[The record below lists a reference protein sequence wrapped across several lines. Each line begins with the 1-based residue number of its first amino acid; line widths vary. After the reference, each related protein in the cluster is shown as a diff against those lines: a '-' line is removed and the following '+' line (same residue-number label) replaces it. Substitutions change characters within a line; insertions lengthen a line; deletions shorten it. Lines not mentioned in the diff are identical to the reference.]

1 MMDPTNPI
9 NRINTF
15 VDESQPE
22 WSYSYTQINPFILQ
36 GLEIL
41 KVFKGTLTQQSKST
55 CRVIQTENKTKKN
68 NDEMV
73 AL

>member
-41 KVFKGTLTQQSKST
+41 KAFK
-55 CRVIQTENKTKKN
+55 
-68 NDEMV
+68 
-73 AL
+73 